1 MFQPGFFASS
11 RIIVR
16 VGLYG
21 TLLLLNESFKL
32 ALMSLRANILRTI
45 LTLLGVIVGV
55 TSVIA
60 VITIIS
66 GLDTTVSTAFSSQGS
81 TAFSVSKRPL
91 VITSREDLIKFNK
104 RKDVTKDDAEV
115 IQRLCRS
122 CARVGMALNGI
133 GLVKYANNKSENVS
147 VRGLTPSMFDIEN
160 VTIQSGR
167 RWTEQ
172 EGASGRNA
180 AVIGVDLLE
189 NVFDGRP
196 ADAVI
201 GELIRVDG
209 HVFEVMGVATPFG
222 KVLGFSRDNFVYVPF
237 QAGQQM
243 LGSRNS
249 ITVHVQVANQSDFE
263 TAKDEVRTI
272 MRNRRGK
279 TAADEDDG
287 VSVQSQDAFLSI
299 YSSATSGIYAATIA
313 VAAVS
318 LVVGGIVVMN
328 IMLVSVTERTKEIGV
343 RKAVGARRRD
353 ILLQF
358 LIEAVSVTVMGG
370 ILGVIVGYG
379 LAYLMSV
386 ALGFPVSFKAQSA
399 VMGVT
404 VSLVVGI
411 VSGLY
416 PAIQASKLDPIEA
429 MRND

>member
-1 MFQPGFFASS
+1 MGFF
-11 RIIVR
+11 
-16 VGLYG
+16 G
-21 TLLLLNESFKL
+21 TFLLFKESFKL
-32 ALMSLRANILRTI
+32 ALLSLRANMLRTF

-91 VITSREDLIKFNK
+91 VITSREDMIRFNK
-104 RKDVTKDDAEV
+104 RKDVTREDAEA
-115 IQRLCRS
+115 IQRLCKS
-122 CARVGMALNGI
+122 CSRVGMSINGSKLI
-133 GLVKYANNKSENVS
+133 KFEENKSENVA

-160 VTIQSGR
+160 ITIQAGR

-172 EGASGRNA
+172 EGAGGRNVC
-180 AVIGVDLLE
+180 VIGVDLLD
-189 NVFDGRP
+189 NLFNGRS
-196 ADAVI
+196 ADSVI
-201 GELIRVDG
+201 GEEIRVDG
-209 HVFEVMGVATPFG
+209 TPFQILGVASPFG
-222 KVLGFSRDNFVYVPF
+222 KVLGFSRDNFVYMPF
-237 QAGQQM
+237 QSGQRM
-243 LGSRNS
+243 FGSRIS
-249 ITVHVQVANQSDFE
+249 ITVHVQVADAADFE
-263 TAKDEVRTI
+263 TAKDEVRSI

-279 TAADEDDG
+279 SFGDDDDG
-287 VSVQSQDAFLSI
+287 VSVESQDAFLSI

-328 IMLVSVTERTKEIGV
+328 IMLVSVTERTKEIGL

-358 LIEAVSVTVMGG
+358 LIEAVSVTVLGG

-379 LAYLMSV
+379 LAYIMSL
-386 ALGFPVSFKAQSA
+386 ALGFPVAFKAQSA
-399 VMGVT
+399 IMGVG

-416 PAIQASKLDPIEA
+416 PAVRASKLDPIEA